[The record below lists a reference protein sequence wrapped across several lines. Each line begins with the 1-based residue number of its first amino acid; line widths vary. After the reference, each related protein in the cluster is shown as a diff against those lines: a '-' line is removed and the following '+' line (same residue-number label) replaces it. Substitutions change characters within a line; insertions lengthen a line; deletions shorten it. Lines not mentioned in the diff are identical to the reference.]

1 MRLNA
6 LAGTGPLTAT
16 KIYQPNGTQ
25 DDAGDVTVS
34 VLDPNAVVASSGAAT
49 KTGAGDTTA
58 YSFVLSLPVLATPT
72 SHRVTW
78 TRATGG
84 IIPVVDTLEV
94 SENGLFTEDD
104 ARNYTIGG
112 AQKPLGGDDGPTDYP
127 DQVIAAARLAIGEMF
142 EDRTGRSW
150 YARYCRRE
158 ISPIHAT
165 KYVRLVGPCRRAD
178 GYRVAGPGAAQ
189 DLIRI
194 LSCKINGDVVPSD
207 ELYWDEGGVFW
218 SGGYFPAGSGTAP
231 FPVVIEYVYGMDP
244 VPWEAR
250 DMALR
255 MLLANLVPSD
265 ISGYATSLSN
275 EDGTFRLTTFPR
287 QVEEWLR
294 FHRPAGVA

>member
-49 KTGAGDTTA
+49 KTGSGATTA
-58 YSFVLSLPVLATPT
+58 YSYILSLAVLAQPT
-72 SHRVTW
+72 SDRITW
-78 TRATGG
+78 TRTAGG

-104 ARNYTIGG
+104 ARSLTSSGSQVLPD
-112 AQKPLGGDDGPTDYP
+112 ADYS
-127 DQVIAAARLAIGEMF
+127 DAVIASARLAIGEMF

-158 ISPIHAT
+158 IMPVHAT
-165 KYVRLVGPCRRAD
+165 KYVRLTGPCRRSD
-178 GYRVAGPGAAQ
+178 GYPVAGPGAGQ

-194 LSCKINGDVVPSD
+194 LGCTVNGDTVPAD
-207 ELYWDEGGVFW
+207 ELYWDDGGVFW
-218 SGGYFPAGSGTAP
+218 SGGYFPAGSATAP
-231 FPVVIEYVYGMDP
+231 FPVLLEYVYGMDP

-255 MLLANLVPSD
+255 MLRANLVPSD
-265 ISGYATSLSN
+265 ISSYATSLSS
-275 EDGTFRLTTFPR
+275 EDGTFRITSFPR

>member
-1 MRLNA
+1 VRLNA

-16 KIYQPNGTQ
+16 KVYQPDGTQ
-25 DDAGDVTVS
+25 ADAGDVSVS
-34 VLDPNAVVASSGAAT
+34 VLDPNLVVASTGVAT
-49 KTGAGDTTA
+49 KTGAGATTA
-58 YSFVLSLPVLATPT
+58 YTYVLPLPVFAQPT
-72 SHRVTW
+72 SDRVTW

-94 SENGLFTEDD
+94 SETAMFTEDD
-104 ARNYTIGG
+104 ARTMTTSGLQN
-112 AQKPLGGDDGPTDYP
+112 PLEDPVAYP
-127 DQVIAAARLAIGEMF
+127 DQLIASARLAIGEMF

-158 ISPIHAT
+158 ISPVHAT

-194 LSCKINGDVVPSD
+194 LACKINGDTVPLD

-231 FPVVIEYVYGMDP
+231 FPVVLEYVYGADP
-244 VPWEAR
+244 VGWEAR

-255 MLLANLVPSD
+255 MLRANLVPTDVS
-265 ISGYATSLSN
+265 SYATSLSN
-275 EDGTFRLTTFPR
+275 EDGTFRLTAFPR